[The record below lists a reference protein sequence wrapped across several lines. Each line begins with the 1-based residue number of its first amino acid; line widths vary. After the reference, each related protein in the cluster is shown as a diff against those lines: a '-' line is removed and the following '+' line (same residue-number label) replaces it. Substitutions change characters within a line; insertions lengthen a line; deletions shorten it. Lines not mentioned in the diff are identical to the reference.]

1 MKGESKVN
9 ETILFALL
17 EPYADWEAAYLA
29 SALQM
34 LAPDR
39 YNVRTV
45 ALNHAPVRSM
55 GGFAT
60 LPDFDVSGAP
70 DRFRALVLVGG
81 MSWREPQARA
91 FLPLIERARAQGAL
105 LAAICDAAGFLGTLG
120 ALNDAKHTAN
130 DLDDLK
136 RWAGPAYAGEAR
148 FIRAQAVTDRN
159 IVTANGTAALEFA
172 RAVLLSLG
180 AAPERAVQEWYE
192 FHKEGASRANLP
204 AALQGGNLG

>member
-9 ETILFALL
+9 ETILFVLL
-17 EPYADWEAAYLA
+17 EPYAEWEAAYLA

-34 LAPDR
+34 LAPER

-45 ALNHAPVRSM
+45 ALSHAPVRSI

-60 LPDFDVSGAP
+60 LPDFDVSDAP

-91 FLPLIERARAQGAL
+91 FLPLIERTRAQGAL

-120 ALNDAKHTAN
+120 VLNGARHTAN

-136 RWAGPAYAGEAR
+136 RWAGSAYAGEAR
-148 FIRAQAVTDRN
+148 FIRAQTVRDRN

-172 RAVLLSLG
+172 RAVLLSLN

-192 FHKEGASRANLP
+192 FHKEGACRANPP